1 MVKVLIFQCVILG
14 LLSINSGATPLNN
27 EQTKAGALNVAV
39 IGAGPSGLVSAKYAL
54 EQGFRVTVFEQGE
67 EVGGIWVYT
76 DKVGKDKYGNNVH
89 TAMYKGLRQ
98 VFHSNRIISQ

>member
-1 MVKVLIFQCVILG
+1 MVKVFVIHCIILG
-14 LLSINSGATPLNN
+14 LLSINSSAVPLNN
-27 EQTKAGALNVAV
+27 EKAGVLNVAV

-54 EQGFRVTVFEQGE
+54 EHGFKVTVFEQSE

-76 DKVGKDKYGNNVH
+76 DKVKDKYGNKIH

-98 VFHSNRIISQ
+98 VFYH